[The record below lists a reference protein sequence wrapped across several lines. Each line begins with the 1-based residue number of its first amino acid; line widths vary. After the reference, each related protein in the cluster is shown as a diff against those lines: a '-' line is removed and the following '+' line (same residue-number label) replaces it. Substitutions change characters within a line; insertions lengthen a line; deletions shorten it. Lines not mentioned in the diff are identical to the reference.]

1 MLDKCFRLIP
11 IFTFLFQK
19 SLREME
25 KLFLI
30 QSIVSLI
37 DFSLSEK
44 GRSGQCQQFVKHET
58 DHSQNWTW
66 VD

>member
-1 MLDKCFRLIP
+1 
-11 IFTFLFQK
+11 
-19 SLREME
+19 ME

-37 DFSLSEK
+37 DFSLSEE